1 MYLRTFEICLEI
13 YELEPIRFLN
23 ASGLAWQIA
32 VKKAKVKLDLL
43 TDIDF
48 LLTVKKGIRGKICH
62 TIHQYAKANNK
73 YLNTYYKNKEASYLN
88 Y

>member
-1 MYLRTFEICLEI
+1 MCLEI
-13 YELEPIRFLN
+13 YEPEPILFLT

-32 VKKAKVKLDLL
+32 IKKAKVKLDLL

-48 LLTVKKGIRGKICH
+48 LLTVKKGIRGKTCH
-62 TIHQYAKANNK
+62 TIHQYTEANNK
-73 YLNTYYKNKEASYLN
+73 YLRTYYKNKEALYLN